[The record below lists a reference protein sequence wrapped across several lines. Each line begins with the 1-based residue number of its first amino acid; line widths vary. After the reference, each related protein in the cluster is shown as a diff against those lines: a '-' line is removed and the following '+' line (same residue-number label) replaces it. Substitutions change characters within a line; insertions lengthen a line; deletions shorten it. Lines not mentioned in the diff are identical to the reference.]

1 MKEIF
6 LCSEMYASPGES
18 VSLFF
23 APCGALNT
31 KPNMR
36 LLHKVAIITG
46 GMKGIGLATA
56 KRFVAEG
63 AKVLIADLDAA
74 RLEAAA
80 AEIGHENVSWMQADV
95 TKAADNEAL
104 VKKAVE
110 TYGGLHIFF
119 ANAGVG
125 GTPTLFWELSEED
138 FDFVMNVNTKAI
150 WLGMKASMPAMM
162 QSGGGSFISTS
173 SLAGVMGSPKASV
186 YSASKHAV
194 VGLMKSAAGEA
205 ARFGIRYNSIHPGP
219 IETDMVRDLEKSIS
233 RKDPGKGQ
241 AFLTGRIPM
250 RRYGT
255 PAEVADLALFLASD
269 DSKYITG
276 CSLRIDGGMSAM

>member
-1 MKEIF
+1 
-6 LCSEMYASPGES
+6 
-18 VSLFF
+18 
-23 APCGALNT
+23 
-31 KPNMR
+31 
-36 LLHKVAIITG
+36 
-46 GMKGIGLATA
+46 
-56 KRFVAEG
+56 
-63 AKVLIADLDAA
+63 
-74 RLEAAA
+74 
-80 AEIGHENVSWMQADV
+80 QADV

-110 TYGGLHIFF
+110 TFGGLHIFF

-125 GTPTLFWELSEED
+125 GTPTLFWELEEKD

-205 ARFGIRYNSIHPGP
+205 ARFNIRYNSIHPGP

-233 RKDPGKGQ
+233 RKDPDKGM

-255 PAEVADLALFLASD
+255 ADEVADLALFLASD